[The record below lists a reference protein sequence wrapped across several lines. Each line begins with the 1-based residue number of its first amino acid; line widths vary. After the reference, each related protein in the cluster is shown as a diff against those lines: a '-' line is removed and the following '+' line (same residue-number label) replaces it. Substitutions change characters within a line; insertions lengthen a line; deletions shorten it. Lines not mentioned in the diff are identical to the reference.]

1 MDKYE
6 YKLKLEQL
14 KNLIN
19 EGDYATA
26 GQIVDS
32 INWRKVRNSATL
44 CMVGDVYDKLGRYD
58 DSKEIYLM
66 AYDHAPI
73 GRNIIYKLTEVAI
86 KSNSLAEAEE
96 YYNEYAEIAGND
108 TQKMV
113 LRYKLSTMKNEPI
126 QNRISILEELKER
139 EYTEEWA
146 YELARLY
153 QEAGKTRECV
163 DVCDELELWFGEGEY
178 VEKALELKMHYEPLT
193 KTQEEKFRRFRQKR
207 EEVIVPVP
215 VPEDTKGNV
224 ADILTGV
231 KEPVENPHKFDTVNL
246 QAELQKSMKQIM
258 DAKEQDE
265 VSDTMDSIMK
275 MVEDIPQLKK
285 EIEEPV
291 GMKINEEMLNEKID
305 EAVADDFQEFLEE
318 EPDGQISLDVPTS
331 PLLDDQ
337 ITGQLNIEDVLAEW
351 EKTKRAAEAALAVAE
366 QKKLEVAKLKAIQEA
381 QELIQKL
388 ENLSPELQDG
398 TTPKELLEQ
407 EYLAGGEEEPAA
419 SETTEVPAEEALPE
433 EPVEETPVEEV
444 VLEEPV
450 EETPVEEVIPEVPA
464 EENSTDEDIES
475 TLIFPDITQF
485 LKEDAS
491 ELPEAEPVTEAVQ
504 SNPEPEVPVAA
515 EPVQE
520 TPDKAPTAEPTDA
533 DIDAMLV
540 MPDIADLF
548 GEETAVSAEQQPA
561 VPEIEEPEIM
571 PEAPADEPEK
581 VLTEEME
588 EPAVIKESEEEPAEA
603 EEESSEDADEFYQNV
618 LDDAHKILLEEIDRI
633 AKAAAGIDE
642 ILNGPID
649 EPEEIPAEEMP
660 AEAEEAPA
668 EEDIDAQL
676 VMPDITGLMEE
687 AEEEPVMEPAAKAE
701 VPAEEVPEEIP
712 SAVVAPEELFAET
725 KQSIVDEIPLPEDI
739 MADIVQK
746 ETTTADV
753 VLTKEQRALFPY
765 FLPVPGMEAQIC
777 QVLKACVAKKKTI
790 TSLTGNIT
798 IEGPDGSGKTV
809 LAASLI
815 KALQMMTEDAEGRT
829 GKISATALNKKDFAA
844 LLPKLQGGYL
854 IIEKAGNL
862 LPETIEK
869 ISRAM
874 EGNTQ
879 GLTVIMEDSKSR
891 IRAVLS
897 KNRGFAQKFTSNIT
911 IPVFTIDELVD
922 FGKSY
927 AREMECTIDE
937 MGILAL
943 YNRISNIQKHDKATT
958 LTEVR
963 EIVDQAI
970 ESAES
975 GGGIKKTFGSFFT
988 KRYND
993 NDFLILH
1000 EKDFDI

>member
-6 YKLKLEQL
+6 YKLKLDQL
-14 KNLIN
+14 KNLVN

-44 CMVGDVYDKLGRYD
+44 CMVGDVYEKLGRYD

-96 YYNEYAEIAGND
+96 YYNEYAEIASND

-113 LRYKLSTMKNEPI
+113 LRYKISTMKNEPI

-153 QEAGKTRECV
+153 QEAGRTQECI
-163 DVCDELELWFGEGEY
+163 DVCDELDLWFGEGEY
-178 VEKALELKMHYEPLT
+178 VEKALELKMNYEPLT
-193 KTQEEKFRRFRQKR
+193 KTQEEKFRQFRQKR

-215 VPEDTKGNV
+215 VPEDTKENL
-224 ADILTGV
+224 ADMLTSV
-231 KEPVENPHKFDTVNL
+231 KAPEENLHEFDTINL
-246 QAELQKSMKQIM
+246 QAELQKSMQQIM
-258 DAKEQDE
+258 DAKEQNE
-265 VSDTMDSIMK
+265 VSGTMDSIKK

-285 EIEEPV
+285 EVEEPV
-291 GMKINEEMLNEKID
+291 GMKINEEILNEKIN

-388 ENLSPELQDG
+388 ESLSPELEDG

-407 EYLAGGEEEPAA
+407 EYLAGGSEAPVVEETTEEEPAVEETV
-419 SETTEVPAEEALPE
+419 SEEPSVEEPGVEEISIEQSAVDEVPTE
-433 EPVEETPVEEV
+433 EPVSEATP
-444 VLEEPV
+444 
-450 EETPVEEVIPEVPA
+450 
-464 EENSTDEDIES
+464 
-475 TLIFPDITQF
+475 
-485 LKEDAS
+485 
-491 ELPEAEPVTEAVQ
+491 TEA
-504 SNPEPEVPVAA
+504 PVA
-515 EPVQE
+515 V
-520 TPDKAPTAEPTDA
+520 PTDA

-540 MPDIADLF
+540 MPDIAGLF
-548 GEETAVSAEQQPA
+548 DEETAPAED
-561 VPEIEEPEIM
+561 VLPEIDSPESLLEEAEEPAAEETIAEAPEAEEPAAEEIAE
-571 PEAPADEPEK
+571 EAPA
-581 VLTEEME
+581 
-588 EPAVIKESEEEPAEA
+588 A
-603 EEESSEDADEFYQNV
+603 EEESTEDEDAFLQSV
-618 LDDAHKILLEEIDRI
+618 LDDANKVLLEEINRI
-633 AKAAAGIDE
+633 AKATAGIDE
-642 ILNGPID
+642 ILNGPAVK
-649 EPEEIPAEEMP
+649 PEEMP
-660 AEAEEAPA
+660 AEETVAEAAEPAAEAPA
-668 EEDIDAQL
+668 EEPTDADIDAQL
-676 VMPDITGLMEE
+676 VMPDITGMMKEE
-687 AEEEPVMEPAAKAE
+687 EEEPVTTTTSEPVAETPVAPSEAKAE
-701 VPAEEVPEEIP
+701 SEASVEMPNL
-712 SAVVAPEELFAET
+712 VVDPEELFADT
-725 KQSIVDEIPLPEDI
+725 KQPVVDEIPLPEDI
-739 MADIVQK
+739 MADLVKK
-746 ETTTADV
+746 ETTADEV

-777 QVLKACVAKKKTI
+777 QVLKECFAKKKTI
-790 TSLTGNIT
+790 TSLSGNIT

-815 KALQMMTEDAEGRT
+815 KALQMMTEEAEGRT
-829 GKISATALNKKDFAA
+829 GKISAAALNKKDFAT
-844 LLPKLQGGYL
+844 LIPKLQGGYL

-891 IRAVLS
+891 IRAVLA

-922 FGKSY
+922 FGKAY
-927 AREMECTIDE
+927 AKEMECTIDE

-970 ESAES
+970 ENAES
-975 GGGIKKTFGSFFT
+975 GGGIKKTFGSIFS
-988 KRYND
+988 KRYNE

-1000 EKDFDI
+1000 EKDFEV